1 IDISDDLDS
10 MPDWQSRCN
19 SPWQARGATRRG
31 KGWAVDMWQWLRR
44 CTIGVVI
51 QVLLIGGV
59 ATAGLLAFCSV
70 PDPREDRA
78 TLAQDNELGELHDG
92 TLLPMSA
99 PREVDIRRSEPQA
112 DPAAA
117 VAYQLATGALAAAG
131 LCVAGGVGLAR

>member
-1 IDISDDLDS
+1 
-10 MPDWQSRCN
+10 
-19 SPWQARGATRRG
+19 
-31 KGWAVDMWQWLRR
+31 MWQWLRR

-78 TLAQDNELGELHDG
+78 TLARDNELGELHDG

-131 LCVAGGVGLAR
+131 LCVAGGVGLARFCIG